1 MAAFSFNQEET
12 MSSKNEWAIIESM
25 MTGDFNP
32 NHDPSNGQFTSG
44 SGGTRVFSSGD
55 VIKEFSRE
63 GDNYYVKT
71 ELKSAK
77 WGSKP
82 ELYSKELWEEELEEA
97 KSSWTEEKSSASE
110 TPNSNRETVKT
121 VNGLEITRMP
131 GTKENYTV
139 KLDATRS
146 MKFRTQKEA
155 EEWAKAYTG
164 QTRGTEIKG
173 FNEALQNANIRH
185 AIETQ
190 RKDKVKKAKKAYMDN
205 LIKQGVDKEMAK
217 TITNAM
223 FEAGVVKPL

>member
-1 MAAFSFNQEET
+1 MN
-12 MSSKNEWAIIESM
+12 SKAEWSIIENM
-25 MTGDFNP
+25 MAGDFNP
-32 NHDPSNGQFTSG
+32 NHDPESGQFTSG
-44 SGGTRVFSSGD
+44 SGGGGTRVFSSGD

-77 WGSKP
+77 MGSKP

-97 KSSWTEEKSSASE
+97 ESSWTEEKGSAPE
-110 TPNSNRETVKT
+110 TKNSNRETVKT

-131 GTKENYTV
+131 GTKENYTI
-139 KLDATRS
+139 KLDSTRS

-164 QTRGTEIKG
+164 QTRGVEIKG
-173 FNEALQNANIRH
+173 FNEALHNANIRH
-185 AIETQ
+185 GIETQ
-190 RKDKVKKAKKAYMDN
+190 RKDKVKKAKKAYMDD
-205 LIKQGVDKEMAK
+205 LVKQGVDKEMAK